1 MLAHVTIR
9 PPFHPRPAVIV
20 HTKALLVDD
29 HPLFRDGI
37 AMLIGLEFPQWELAQ
52 AGSLEEALLALRQDP
67 EIAIVMLDL
76 ALPDSEGLMG
86 LTRLRLQSPGPRYV
100 VLSSTEG
107 EHVTLAAID
116 NGACGFIP
124 KSSQTGTMLGAL
136 RTVLQGGVFL
146 PSGIRLAAATPP
158 LLQAEGSTAERLG
171 ISPRQ
176 ADILTLLVEGKTNKH
191 ICRELGIAESTVK
204 THLGTIFRK
213 LGANSRTQAVV
224 AAARMGLRLEPPS
237 GAG

>member
-1 MLAHVTIR
+1 MQ
-9 PPFHPRPAVIV
+9 
-20 HTKALLVDD
+20 TKALLVDD

-37 AMLIGLEFPQWELAQ
+37 AMLIGMEFPQWQLAQ
-52 AGSLEEALLALRQDP
+52 AGSLEEALEALRQDP
-67 EIAIVMLDL
+67 GIALVMLDL
-76 ALPDSEGLMG
+76 ALPDSDGLMG

-107 EHVTLAAID
+107 EQVTLAAID

-136 RTVLQGGVFL
+136 RTVLHGGVFL
-146 PSGIRLAAATPP
+146 PSGIQLSATTPP
-158 LLQAEGSTAERLG
+158 ALPAEGSTAERLG

-204 THLGTIFRK
+204 THLAMIFRK
-213 LGANSRTQAVV
+213 LGASSRTQAVV

-237 GAG
+237 PAS